1 MVRNGSRPKKYQR
14 IPKEKPEER
23 GDRQRSEGEKNATQ
37 EYPRIPKPAESYRRL
52 PKAGG

>member
-37 EYPRIPKPAESYRRL
+37 EYPRIPKPTESYRRL